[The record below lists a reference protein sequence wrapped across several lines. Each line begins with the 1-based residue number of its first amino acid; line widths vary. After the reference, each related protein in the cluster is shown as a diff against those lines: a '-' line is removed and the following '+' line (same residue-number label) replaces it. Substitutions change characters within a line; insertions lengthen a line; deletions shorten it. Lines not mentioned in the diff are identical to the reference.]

1 MGIDYITGIIVAAV
15 FKKSPQ
21 TSTGALESNAGWKGL
36 CKKGIV
42 LSIILICIR
51 LDMLIGTP
59 LLKDCVT
66 IAYII
71 NESISIIEN
80 AGLIGIV

>member
-1 MGIDYITGIIVAAV
+1 
-15 FKKSPQ
+15 
-21 TSTGALESNAGWKGL
+21 
-36 CKKGIV
+36 
-42 LSIILICIR
+42 
-51 LDMLIGTP
+51 MLIGTP

-80 AGLIGIV
+80 AGLIGIPIPKVIFEAIDILKNNNEKNN

>member
-1 MGIDYITGIIVAAV
+1 MNSILNKTLLLGIPSVIAGSISTLFGGWSGSLTTLIILMGIDYITGIIVAAV

-42 LSIILICIR
+42 LFYQSF
-51 LDMLIGTP
+51 
-59 LLKDCVT
+59 
-66 IAYII
+66 
-71 NESISIIEN
+71 
-80 AGLIGIV
+80 